1 MFKKISK
8 YLLLAVLGAAIGIG
22 FNILTTDAQQ
32 EEEPANKK
40 TTAYGVELVTSE
52 GQKQTEFLLP
62 VAGRD
67 EFDYAVKFTNGSQD
81 VRDFSLQMMID
92 YLPVPFH
99 LANDAAP
106 RREHRFQVEP
116 GQEIEIPVRFSL
128 ADLSPRMHELAFTIV
143 AAPDARA
150 KDKERV
156 SSFSGIVS
164 RYTLQTGV
172 DGTFE
177 QPAALAAVEQRP
189 NPQGKFRGLLI
200 NQVFGADAALS
211 KPDKQIAA
219 KPNEPIRLALR
230 AAGRAN
236 APDQLVWLTLNGQ
249 PVQVAADEPYW
260 HFTLPGHEAM
270 AYREIEIAAP
280 ATPGDYELRGY
291 QTGHPFGRPAAGGGP
306 VAMVEMSH
314 PITVHVE

>member
-1 MFKKISK
+1 MIKTISK

-22 FNILTTDAQQ
+22 FNMLTTDAKQ
-32 EEEPANKK
+32 EEKPGNKK
-40 TTAYGVELVTSE
+40 TTAYGVELITSAGE
-52 GQKQTEFLLP
+52 KQTEFLLP

-81 VRDFSLQMMID
+81 VRDFSLHLMVD

-99 LANDAAP
+99 LANEAAP

-116 GQEIEIPVRFSL
+116 GQAIEIPVRFSL
-128 ADLSPRMHELAFTIV
+128 KDLSPRMHELAFTIV
-143 AAPDARA
+143 AAPDVLA

-164 RYTLQTGV
+164 RYTLQTAA

-177 QPAALAAVEQRP
+177 QPAAKAALEQRP

-211 KPDKQIAA
+211 KPAKLIAA
-219 KPNEPIRLALR
+219 KPNETVRLALR

-236 APDQLVWLTLNGQ
+236 APDQLVWLTLSGQ
-249 PVQVAADEPYW
+249 PTSITAGEPYW
-260 HFTLPGHEAM
+260 HFTLPGHEYM
-270 AYREIEIAAP
+270 AYREIEITAP

-314 PITVHVE
+314 PITLHVE